1 MGHFMSLLK
10 RVSDLFNS
18 SQIIIDEEN
27 TENAENYLSV
37 VDQQILMILKFIFK
51 HTFF

>member
-27 TENAENYLSV
+27 TENVRNYLSV
-37 VDQQILMILKFIFK
+37 ADQPILMILKFIFK